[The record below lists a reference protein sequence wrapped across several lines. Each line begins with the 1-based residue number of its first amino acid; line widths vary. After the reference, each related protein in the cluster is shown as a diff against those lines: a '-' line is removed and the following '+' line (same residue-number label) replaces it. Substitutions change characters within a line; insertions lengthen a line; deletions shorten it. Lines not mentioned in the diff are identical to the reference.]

1 MSKENMKTVEVYQ
14 KKAGVYLA
22 TTIEHDRLDPS
33 KAKKKR
39 ERLQELIKRS
49 FSSLPHNAKV
59 FEIGSGDGANAKY
72 IESLGFKVTASDTA
86 DAFLEAIQKQ
96 GLNTIKFNV
105 LEDDFK
111 EKYNG
116 IFCWRVFVHL
126 TRDDAK
132 EIIQKVYDNLED
144 NGIFIFNAI
153 NRETKSIDNEWV
165 DFSNEYHMG
174 ADRYYNYFCKEEL
187 DNIIAQTKFKIQDF
201 HEEGGEKNN
210 KWLVYV
216 LKK

>member
-1 MSKENMKTVEVYQ
+1 MKTVEVYQ

-86 DAFLEAIQKQ
+86 VMNISIMSFLKV
-96 GLNTIKFNV
+96 NW
-105 LEDDFK
+105 
-111 EKYNG
+111 EKRTTR
-116 IFCWRVFVHL
+116 IFC
-126 TRDDAK
+126 
-132 EIIQKVYDNLED
+132 
-144 NGIFIFNAI
+144 
-153 NRETKSIDNEWV
+153 
-165 DFSNEYHMG
+165 
-174 ADRYYNYFCKEEL
+174 
-187 DNIIAQTKFKIQDF
+187 
-201 HEEGGEKNN
+201 
-210 KWLVYV
+210 V
-216 LKK
+216 LME